1 MRILH
6 LGLYR
11 LHQKDWVGKD
21 KREVGEE
28 SVPVPVP
35 DPDPVPVP
43 DPHIE
48 IEGVEDPDIDCIVMV
63 VVVFGVEEVLLVGD
77 PVLVLVPVRTC
88 LVEEEMDDYRFAVI
102 SVVTTNDILVEDK
115 NL

>member
-1 MRILH
+1 M
-6 LGLYR
+6 
-11 LHQKDWVGKD
+11 GKD

-28 SVPVPVP
+28 SVPVPDP
-35 DPDPVPVP
+35 DPDP

-48 IEGVEDPDIDCIVMV
+48 IEGVEDPDIDYIVMV

-77 PVLVLVPVRTC
+77 PVLVPVLVPVRTC
-88 LVEEEMDDYRFAVI
+88 LVVEEMDDYRFAVI
-102 SVVTTNDILVEDK
+102 SAVTTNDILVEDK

>member
-1 MRILH
+1 M
-6 LGLYR
+6 
-11 LHQKDWVGKD
+11 GKD

-28 SVPVPVP
+28 SV
-35 DPDPVPVP
+35 PVPVP

-48 IEGVEDPDIDCIVMV
+48 IEGVEDPDIDYIAMV

-77 PVLVLVPVRTC
+77 PVLVPVRTC

-102 SVVTTNDILVEDK
+102 SAVTTNDILVEDK

>member
-28 SVPVPVP
+28 SVPV
-35 DPDPVPVP
+35 PVPVP

-77 PVLVLVPVRTC
+77 PVLVPVRTC

>member
-1 MRILH
+1 MVRILH

-21 KREVGEE
+21 KREAGEE
-28 SVPVPVP
+28 SVPV
-35 DPDPVPVP
+35 PVPVP

-48 IEGVEDPDIDCIVMV
+48 IEGVEDPDIDYIVMV
-63 VVVFGVEEVLLVGD
+63 VVVFGVEEGLLVGD
-77 PVLVLVPVRTC
+77 PVLVLVPVPVPVRTC

-102 SVVTTNDILVEDK
+102 SAVTTNDILVEDK

>member
-35 DPDPVPVP
+35 VP

-48 IEGVEDPDIDCIVMV
+48 IEGVEDPDIDYIVMV

-77 PVLVLVPVRTC
+77 PVLVPVRTC

>member
-35 DPDPVPVP
+35 DP
-43 DPHIE
+43 HIE

-63 VVVFGVEEVLLVGD
+63 VVVFGVEEGLLVGD
-77 PVLVLVPVRTC
+77 PVPVLVPVRTC
-88 LVEEEMDDYRFAVI
+88 LVEEEMDDYQFAVI
-102 SVVTTNDILVEDK
+102 SAVTTNDILAEDK